1 MPFPPGPFDPT
12 FDPSFPNNSVSTSD
26 REWFANLF
34 NFSRVPW
41 DVLFLFG
48 LFTAI
53 VGFLIAHWWL
63 TQRMRKY
70 KDRIRILDHEDAA
83 LESIYPREEEGSF
96 PVFQEEGGC
105 VPRDPILVKS
115 EPPKSRVR
123 FSDPLVKEEEQKTP
137 PVASVPIKM
146 ESVSTSEDSSIK
158 TEDTSDVTVVPPPEP
173 SPPIDVS
180 EEEEEENPKPEP
192 PTEKKKGKTTPSS
205 RTKKTTGSKKKQEK
219 SESVSEIATVSDS

>member
-12 FDPSFPNNSVSTSD
+12 YDSSFSNNSVSTTD

-70 KDRIRILDHEDAA
+70 KDRIRILDHEDTA
-83 LESIYPREEEGSF
+83 LESFYPKEGASF
-96 PVFQEEGGC
+96 PSILEE
-105 VPRDPILVKS
+105 VSRDSIPVRSK
-115 EPPKSRVR
+115 EGKQQVR
-123 FSDPLVKEEEQKTP
+123 FSDPISEEATSL
-137 PVASVPIKM
+137 PVQSVPIKTEPTSVSDPPTNTKD
-146 ESVSTSEDSSIK
+146 ESVTI
-158 TEDTSDVTVVPPPEP
+158 VP
-173 SPPIDVS
+173 S
-180 EEEEEENPKPEP
+180 PEP
-192 PTEKKKGKTTPSS
+192 PTIVVQESEPASPSEKKGKKPPSRAKKAPS
-205 RTKKTTGSKKKQEK
+205 TKNRVQ
-219 SESVSEIATVSDS
+219 SEPVSEIATASDS

>member
-12 FDPSFPNNSVSTSD
+12 FEPSSFPSNSVSTND

-48 LFTAI
+48 IFTAI

-83 LESIYPREEEGSF
+83 LKSIYPREEEGSF
-96 PVFQEEGGC
+96 PNFMEEGRSC
-105 VPRDPILVKS
+105 VPRDPNLEKS
-115 EPPKSRVR
+115 DPSKCRVR
-123 FSDPLVKEEEQKTP
+123 FSDPVVEEDAKKTP
-137 PVASVPIKM
+137 SVASVPIKM
-146 ESVSTSEDSSIK
+146 EPTSIPEEPLTRK
-158 TEDTSDVTVVPPPEP
+158 EYDTDVTIVPPLEP

-180 EEEEEENPKPEP
+180 EEDTAKSEP
-192 PTEKKKGKTTPSS
+192 STEKKGKTTPSP
-205 RTKKTTGSKKKQEK
+205 RTKKPIGSAKKPTQT
-219 SESVSEIATVSDS
+219 ESVSEIATVSDT

>member
-96 PVFQEEGGC
+96 PVFKEEGGC
-105 VPRDPILVKS
+105 VPRDPNLVKS

-123 FSDPLVKEEEQKTP
+123 FSDPLVEEEQKKPP
-137 PVASVPIKM
+137 PVASVPIKI
-146 ESVSTSEDSSIK
+146 ESVSTPEEPSIR
-158 TEDTSDVTVVPPPEP
+158 TEDKADVTVVPPPEP

-180 EEEEEENPKPEP
+180 EKENPKPEP
-192 PTEKKKGKTTPSS
+192 STEKKKGKTTPSS
-205 RTKKTTGSKKKQEK
+205 RTKKTTGSTKKQEK